1 MSTDVAA
8 DDAGG
13 ASAGFAAGWLGSVM
27 NRLDASPR
35 YRLARRFYSRN
46 NHLVPPSLFL
56 GGVGWDAATL
66 RRIDA
71 LVDNIILAVYLGLL
85 GAFIMLT
92 AFDRGEKLSFKPL
105 KQLSGWSNG
114 AIQFLCGGLFSAYVV
129 YYTQSASLTTASLF
143 LLLLVG
149 LLVANEFIWDKT
161 DIGNLYV
168 LFGIYFMAVFCYFT
182 FFLPIVFGT
191 MGYGLF
197 ILSGIIS
204 VVIVGAMLL
213 FLYRKGIF
221 ETTRSYLGAVGVVV
235 ALLLLMNLFYVQHW
249 IPPVPLALRHG
260 GMYRAV
266 DVKDDAYA
274 LTYKATPWYA
284 FWEDPDEEVYEY
296 RSGDTVHCFA
306 AVFAPT
312 ELKTSVYHRWQKYD
326 ADNEAWVDTD
336 RIGYSVE
343 GGRDNG
349 YRGSTFKQNVQPG
362 KWRVTIETAD
372 ERPIGRVNF
381 EIVTA
386 DPSEERVLKE
396 RLYY

>member
-8 DDAGG
+8 GDPGG
-13 ASAGFAAGWLGSVM
+13 ASAGFAAGLLGSVM
-27 NRLDASPR
+27 DRLDASPR
-35 YRLARRFYSRN
+35 YRLARMVYNRHEN
-46 NHLVPPSLFL
+46 LIPPSLFL

-71 LVDNIILAVYLGLL
+71 LVDNVILALYLALL
-85 GAFIMLT
+85 GGFIMLT
-92 AFDRGEKLSFKPL
+92 AFERNDKLSLKPL
-105 KQLSGWSNG
+105 KQISGWSNG

-149 LLVANEFIWDKT
+149 LLVANEFMWERTGVGK
-161 DIGNLYV
+161 LYI
-168 LFGIYFMAVFCYFT
+168 LFGVYFLAVFCYFT
-182 FFLPIVFGT
+182 FFLPIVFGA
-191 MGYGLF
+191 MGYGIF

-204 VVIVGAMLL
+204 VVIVVAMLL
-213 FLYRKGIF
+213 FLYRKGVF
-221 ETTRSYLGAVGVVV
+221 QSTKSYLGAVGVVV
-235 ALLLLMNLFYVQHW
+235 SLLLLVNLFYVQHW

-266 DVKDDAYA
+266 NVEGNAYA
-274 LTYKATPWYA
+274 LQYKAVPWYA

-296 RSGDTVHCFA
+296 RSGDAVYCFA

-312 ELKTSVYHRWQKYD
+312 ELKTDVVHRWQKYD
-326 ADNEAWVDTD
+326 AGRDVWVDTD
-336 RIGYSVE
+336 KIKYSVE

-349 YRGSTFKQNVQPG
+349 YRGFTRKQNVQPG
-362 KWRVTIETAD
+362 QWRVTIETAD

-381 EIVTA
+381 EIVEA
-386 DPSEERVLKE
+386 ESNEEHVLKE